1 MADET
6 IYVVPLRD
14 AFRAPLSKRAKVAIR
29 VLREFIMRHT
39 KSKIVSISPEV
50 NEAIWSRGI
59 KRPPRR
65 VKVAVEVREEE
76 GARIAEVRLPK
87 EEGRESSA

>member
-1 MADET
+1 MADERV
-6 IYVVPLRD
+6 YVVPLRN
-14 AFRAPLSKRAKVAIR
+14 AFRAPLTKRAKVAIR

-39 KSKIVSISPEV
+39 KSQIVSISPEV

-76 GARIAEVRLPK
+76 GVRVAEVRLPK
-87 EEGRESSA
+87 EEGRESGA